1 MPKTNSNKIQELYLN
16 SKYEVLPNKTQEL
29 CPTFTLRFKYKEGNL
44 SHILLLNSENS
55 LLCILSKKEI
65 EGINLNKLK
74 KINVC
79 LIQENIKENDPNSIA
94 FKRNFMKIFFYK
106 KFITQE
112 F

>member
-1 MPKTNSNKIQELYLN
+1 MQKTVLRPIQELYLN
-16 SKYEVLPNKTQEL
+16 SNYEVVSNKTKEL
-29 CPTFTLRFKYKEGNL
+29 PPTFTLRFKYKEGKI

-55 LLCILSKKEI
+55 LLCFFSKKDI
-65 EGINLNKLK
+65 ERINLTKLK
-74 KINVC
+74 KMDIHLVK
-79 LIQENIKENDPNSIA
+79 ENIKEYSQNSIE